1 MRWIRRLFHKSR
13 TENELDKELRFHLE
27 QQIAS
32 YIAAGINPEEARR
45 RTNLEFGGLERVKE
59 EVRDTRWETHL
70 DNLFRDFRYAL
81 RTLRKS
87 PGFTAVA
94 ILTLALG
101 IGANTAIFSVVN
113 TVLLRSLPFPHASQ
127 LVDISAR
134 STLFDFSNLG
144 LSLPDLADVRA
155 SARSLSTVAPYQYSR
170 KELTGDG
177 KPERI
182 EGADVSSEFFPLL
195 GIQPLYGRTFTSSD
209 MQPGSHTVIIGYS
222 LWRERFGGDT
232 HAVGKNLIIDGQ
244 PSTIIGV
251 MPPQQQLGF
260 LTDFQLWTPLVPTQE
275 QLAARENH
283 AFSVLAGLR
292 PDANIALLQNELGA
306 IAARLATAYPD
317 ADKGW
322 SIHATPLKNFLLG
335 DATTPLSVLFSAV
348 GFVLLIAC
356 ANVSNLFLS
365 RGWARRREFAVRAAI
380 GASRA
385 TLMRQLAVECV
396 LVALAGGACAF
407 LIATWTMHGLRAV
420 LPPEIPRLQNL
431 RMDTAVGCFTL
442 GASLFAAFLSGLAPA
457 LLAVRQDVNLA
468 IKDGGGTASGAPSGH
483 NFLRRFLVVGEI
495 ALALVLLIAATLALQ
510 SFARLLRVDLGFR
523 PSHLV
528 TMRMDFPRYR
538 FAKSQQAIAFVQQI
552 LNTSQAIPG
561 VDAVSAGIV
570 FPLGDEF
577 AETTFETEESVKD
590 PKSGQQSALS
600 NLVAPNFFRALGIP
614 LLAGRDFKSTDTEN
628 NSPVVIVNEALAHK
642 FFGSIDVLGKHFS
655 TRRESGH
662 PIWGEIVGVAGNVRE
677 ARPGAEPKPEIYAP
691 FYQSQRV
698 TGAYLIVRTKP
709 DPMAIVSAIQDSVW
723 SLDKNQ
729 PITAIKTAE
738 AQISETNAAPR
749 SQSLLLGIFGALGF
763 VLALIGVYGVMSY
776 LVAQQTREIGI
787 RMALGAD
794 PQGILRLVISHG
806 LKLTVAGVTIGVITS
821 LALTRFMRSLLFGIS
836 ATDPVTFAG
845 VAIALTLVALGA
857 CYIPARRATR
867 IDPLLALRYE

>member
-1 MRWIRRLFHKSR
+1 MPWIRRLSQKSR
-13 TENELDKELRFHLE
+13 AESDLDKELRFHLE

-32 YIAAGINPEEARR
+32 YIAAGIPPEEARR
-45 RTNLEFGGLERVKE
+45 RANLEFGSLERVKE

-70 DNLFRDFRYAL
+70 DNLFRDFRYSL

-87 PGFTAVA
+87 PVFTVVA

-113 TVLLRSLPFPHASQ
+113 TVLFRSLPFPHASQ

-195 GIQPLYGRTFTSSD
+195 GIEPLYGRTFTSAD

-232 HAVGKNLIIDGQ
+232 RAVGKNLIIDGQ
-244 PSTIIGV
+244 SSTIIGV

-260 LTDFQLWTPLVPTQE
+260 LTDFQLWAPLVPTQE

-292 PDANIALLQNELGA
+292 PDANIALVQKELEA

-322 SIHATPLKNFLLG
+322 SIHATPLKKYLLG
-335 DATTPLSVLFSAV
+335 DATTPLSVLFLAV

-380 GASRA
+380 GASRG
-385 TLMRQLAVECV
+385 TLLRQLAVECV

-407 LIATWTMHGLRAV
+407 LIATWTMHGLRAI
-420 LPPEIPRLQNL
+420 LPPEIPRLQDL
-431 RMDTAVGCFTL
+431 RMDTAVGWFTL

-468 IKDGGGTASGAPSGH
+468 IKDGGGTGAGAPSGH
-483 NFLRRFLVVGEI
+483 NFLRRFLVVAEI
-495 ALALVLLIAATLALQ
+495 ALALVLLVGATLALQ

-523 PSHLV
+523 PNHLV
-528 TMRMDFPRYR
+528 TMKMDFPRYR
-538 FAKSQQAIAFVQQI
+538 FAKSWQAIAFVQRI
-552 LNTSQAIPG
+552 LDTSQAIPG
-561 VDAVSAGIV
+561 VDAVSAGLV

-590 PKSGQQSALS
+590 KAGEQSALS

-614 LLAGRDFKSTDTEN
+614 LLAGRDFKSTDTDN
-628 NSPVVIVNEALAHK
+628 NSPVFIVNEALAHK
-642 FFGSIDVLGKHFS
+642 VFGSIDVLGKRFS

-662 PIWGEIVGVAGNVRE
+662 HIWGEIVGVAGNVRE

-691 FYQSQRV
+691 FSQRV

-709 DPMAIVSAIQDSVW
+709 DPMAIVSAIQDCVW

-738 AQISETNAAPR
+738 AQISEINAAPR

-821 LALTRFMRSLLFGIS
+821 LALTRFMRNLLFGIT
-836 ATDPVTFAG
+836 ATDPLTFAG
-845 VAIALTLVALGA
+845 VAVALTLVALGA

>member
-1 MRWIRRLFHKSR
+1 MRWIRRLFQKSR
-13 TENELDKELRFHLE
+13 AETDLDKELRFHLDR
-27 QQIAS
+27 QVAD
-32 YIAAGINPEEARR
+32 YLAAGLSAEEARR
-45 RTNLEFGGLERVKE
+45 RAKLEFGGLDRVKE

-70 DNLFRDFRYAL
+70 DNLFRDIRYAL

-113 TVLLRSLPFPHASQ
+113 TVLLRSLPFPYASQ
-127 LVDISAR
+127 LLDISAR
-134 STLFDFSNLG
+134 STLFDFPNLS

-155 SARSLSTVAPYQYSR
+155 SARSLSTVAPYQYSL
-170 KELTGDG
+170 KELTGDD

-182 EGADVSSEFFPLL
+182 ESADVSVDFFPLL
-195 GIQPLYGRTFTSSD
+195 GLNPLYGRIFTSSD
-209 MQPGSHTVIIGYS
+209 IQPGSHVVVISYS
-222 LWRERFGGDT
+222 LWRKRFGGDMCT
-232 HAVGKNLIIDGQ
+232 VGKSVIIDGQ

-251 MPPQQQLGF
+251 MPPQQQIGF
-260 LTDFQLWTPLVPTQE
+260 PTDFQLWAPLVPTKE
-275 QLAARENH
+275 QLASRENRG
-283 AFSVLAGLR
+283 FSVLAGLT
-292 PDANIALLQNELGA
+292 PNANLALVKKELDTIAD
-306 IAARLATAYPD
+306 RLATAYPE

-322 SIHATPLKNFLLG
+322 SIHATPLKKYLLG
-335 DATTPLSVLFSAV
+335 DATAPLSVLFSAV

-380 GASRA
+380 GATRGA
-385 TLMRQLAVECV
+385 LLRQLTVECV

-407 LIATWTMHGLRAV
+407 LIAAWTMQGLRAV
-420 LPPEIPRLQNL
+420 LPPEIPRLQDL
-431 RMDTAVGCFTL
+431 RMDSAVGWFTL
-442 GASLFAAFLSGLAPA
+442 GTSLFAAFLSGLAPA
-457 LLAVRQDVNLA
+457 LLAVRQDINLA
-468 IKDGGGTASGAPSGH
+468 MKGGAGIGAGGPSGH
-483 NFLRRFLVVGEI
+483 NFLRRFLVVGEV
-495 ALALVLLIAATLALQ
+495 ALALVLLVGATLALQ

-523 PSHLV
+523 PNHLV

-538 FAKSQQAIAFVQQI
+538 FAKSQQAVAFVQQI
-552 LNTSQAIPG
+552 LDTSQAIPG
-561 VDAVSAGIV
+561 VDAVSAGLV
-570 FPLGDEF
+570 FPLGDAV
-577 AETTFETEESVKD
+577 AETIFQTTESPKD
-590 PKSGQQSALS
+590 LTSGEQSALS
-600 NLVAPNFFRALGIP
+600 NLVAPNFFRALSIP
-614 LLAGRDFKSTDTEN
+614 LLAGRDFKSTDTDN
-628 NSPVVIVNEALAHK
+628 NSPVFIVNEALANK
-642 FFGSIDVLGKHFS
+642 VFGSIDVLGKRVS
-655 TRRESGH
+655 TRKESGH

-677 ARPGAEPKPEIYAP
+677 ARPGAEPKPEVYAS

-698 TGAYLIVRTKP
+698 TGVYLIVRTKP
-709 DPMAIVSAIQDSVW
+709 EPMGIVSAIQDRVW

-738 AQISETNAAPR
+738 AQISEINAAPR

-776 LVAQQTREIGI
+776 LVSQQTREIGI

-794 PQGILRLVISHG
+794 PQGILRLVLSHG
-806 LKLTVAGVTIGVITS
+806 LKLTGAGVAIGVITS

-845 VAIALTLVALGA
+845 VAVSLTLVALGA

-867 IDPLLALRYE
+867 VDPMLALRYE